1 MKPKRMYAAMLR
13 GPTGEF
19 WAVVGPDRSPAEP
32 YARSKEEFE
41 LKLAAEGLALG
52 REMAPEEAGL
62 PTGFCVDY
70 GVRTFEIGRLG

>member
-1 MKPKRMYAAMLR
+1 MNPDSMYAAMLR

-19 WAVVGPDRSPAEP
+19 WAVVSPDHSPAPP

-52 REMAPEEAGL
+52 RETAPEEAGL
-62 PTGFCVDY
+62 PTGFCIDY
-70 GVRTFEIGRLG
+70 GVRAFEIGRLG